1 MNNLSLILKTYF
13 VDADF
18 DKIIGSF
25 VSLKKSEKFGM
36 NEEDFARHFLKRE
49 DAYGYDVV
57 KTINQ
62 HAMDCWIKDDSGNR
76 GVFNICA
83 KAAKNMLI

>member
-25 VSLKKSEKFGM
+25 VSCEL
-36 NEEDFARHFLKRE
+36 EE
-49 DAYGYDVV
+49 
-57 KTINQ
+57 I
-62 HAMDCWIKDDSGNR
+62 
-76 GVFNICA
+76 
-83 KAAKNMLI
+83 